1 MQRNIIR
8 HKKRQI
14 IQLLIVSS
22 LLYLLGRQSLQ
33 VENGQFERQYSRIY
47 TTVVF
52 ALAIVLLL
60 ILMIIIARKRTE
72 FCSKMEQ

>member
-52 ALAIVLLL
+52 ALAIGLLL
-60 ILMIIIARKRTE
+60 IVMIIIARKRTE